1 MQPPAL
7 DGVTHRTVSARGLD
21 FHVAEAGAG
30 EPIVLLHGWPQ
41 HWWAWRRV
49 VPLLAPHGRLVM
61 PDLRGFGWSD
71 APDDGYD
78 KPNMARDLLAVMDAL
93 GLERVRLVAHDW
105 GARIGV
111 LACLEAPERFAAV
124 LALSC
129 PLPIVQLS
137 PRQLLEVWRF
147 AYQLVFSAPAVG
159 ERVLSNPGFI
169 RWLLRA
175 GSATSGVWTAE
186 DLDVYAAVIA
196 EPARARASV
205 HLYRTFLL
213 REARRSPGGRL
224 HVPACLMTGERDS
237 AVPPVLIE
245 GSERGAD
252 ALAVETVPGAGHF
265 LPEERPELV
274 ARRARELF
282 ERSG

>member
-1 MQPPAL
+1 VQLPAL

-93 GLERVRLVAHDW
+93 GLQRVRLVAHDW

-111 LACLEAPERFAAV
+111 LACMEAPERFV
-124 LALSC
+124 
-129 PLPIVQLS
+129 
-137 PRQLLEVWRF
+137 LEVWRF

-159 ERVLSNPGFI
+159 ERVLSNPAFI

-175 GSATSGVWTAE
+175 GSATSGVWTPE
-186 DLDVYAAVIA
+186 DLDVFAAVIA

-213 REARRSPGGRL
+213 REAWRSPGGRL
-224 HVPACLMTGERDS
+224 QVPGCLMTGERDS

-282 ERSG
+282 GLSA